1 MAKKKRILKKTPDNA
16 GFSLANLLDFA
27 GKEMSA
33 RLRARLVPH
42 KAELG
47 FSREEVVRSFL
58 RAYLPK
64 RFDVS
69 HGFAFD
75 CTGAVSRQ
83 LDVIVSD
90 AGVAPMF
97 EGPGGTR
104 FVPCEAIVAA
114 GQVKSV
120 LRSRS
125 EYLAALANLESAK
138 ALDRSAA
145 GRAFDRKHG
154 EALDHQQNH
163 LHQIFTFL
171 LITGGALK
179 GEHAQEEFWE
189 HSMQTPSH
197 VWTNVVLAMDK
208 YILTFCCDAGVC
220 PNPMDARGLALQP
233 AGSQDDLLMRFY
245 ILLGGAIEVT
255 RVSGFPYWEY
265 LESARKWSARLL
277 FAVTPQNPPPLM
289 GSITHGWPEE

>member
-1 MAKKKRILKKTPDNA
+1 MTKKKRRSSNNPESR
-16 GFSLANLLDFA
+16 GFSLARLLDFA
-27 GKEMSA
+27 GEEMSA
-33 RLRARLVPH
+33 RLRAQLVPQ
-42 KAELG
+42 KGELG

-75 CTGAVSRQ
+75 CSGAVSRQ

-90 AGVAPMF
+90 GGVAPLF

-104 FVPCEAIVAA
+104 FVPCESIVAV
-114 GQVKSV
+114 GQIKSV

-125 EYLAALANLESAK
+125 EYLEALSNLESAK
-138 ALDRSAA
+138 GLDRSAG
-145 GRAFDRKHG
+145 GRAFDRVHG
-154 EALDHQQNH
+154 ESLNPHQNH

-171 LITGGALK
+171 LITGGALN
-179 GEHAQEEFWE
+179 GERAQEAFWE
-189 HSMQTPSH
+189 HSMQTPPH
-197 VWTNVVLAMDK
+197 VWTNVILALDK
-208 YILTFCCDAGVC
+208 YLLTFCCDAGVC
-220 PNPMDARGLALQP
+220 PNPMDARGVALQL
-233 AGSQDDLLMRFY
+233 ASSSHDLLMRFY

-265 LESARKWSARLL
+265 LESARDWSARLL
-277 FAVTPQNPPPLM
+277 FAVTPDSPPPLM
-289 GSITHGWPEE
+289 SSMTHGWPKE